1 MAVEKSFQSIK
12 NQQPL
17 KMVSDFYT
25 GLNWT
30 ITEKNAQ
37 SDEYEIGSQRTLK
50 LSGRVY

>member
-12 NQQPL
+12 NQPAL
-17 KMVSDFYT
+17 KMVSDFYA

-37 SDEYEIGSQRTLK
+37 SDEYEIGSQRILK
-50 LSGRVY
+50 SSGRVF